1 MVPLSLLAMPALAVD
16 AAPTE
21 SVVLQWDWSQSHR
34 WFIESEVQ
42 LPLYMWL
49 QTPFNHQ
56 ARATAF
62 QIRLVTQCAPGTSS
76 NGKTWEVAC
85 TLEDVALSASP
96 MTQDEGKMQ
105 EIVTELDDLMTG
117 AVVQL
122 QVRPDG
128 RLNNLDLEGVY
139 RRNQRGGE
147 VVETLRLILSRGFA
161 AIDMETSKRG
171 EKQWIEKT
179 PWLMNAPVSTGNAG
193 LAQVVH
199 TVNNVD
205 GRLVSVHSEGQGV
218 ITPGQERE
226 GPGTTNRYDTRFVGD
241 TTWDT
246 RGQAILN
253 RNWTVVALPTAS
265 SAIASA
271 GAGYPYLQVGRL
283 SSLSEGQGW
292 DVGESKEIPPT
303 DSEQT
308 AIQMLQSMGITPG
321 D

>member
-147 VVETLRLILSRGFA
+147 VVCGGEVEQRGA
-161 AIDMETSKRG
+161 RPDA
-171 EKQWIEKT
+171 
-179 PWLMNAPVSTGNAG
+179 
-193 LAQVVH
+193 
-199 TVNNVD
+199 VD
-205 GRLVSVHSEGQGV
+205 GRVRGPRAQVGADGAGGRGGLRG
-218 ITPGQERE
+218 ERE
-226 GPGTTNRYDTRFVGD
+226 H
-241 TTWDT
+241 
-246 RGQAILN
+246 
-253 RNWTVVALPTAS
+253 
-265 SAIASA
+265 
-271 GAGYPYLQVGRL
+271 
-283 SSLSEGQGW
+283 
-292 DVGESKEIPPT
+292 
-303 DSEQT
+303 
-308 AIQMLQSMGITPG
+308 
-321 D
+321 